1 MSWSARCSSPAP
13 VATNKDSRIPPV
25 PDFVVFSYD
34 GSAGRAE
41 PIAATTPDDAV
52 AQVLTAYPGA
62 ITSVVPAEALE
73 GCNRTRLLWEW
84 VGMVEER

>member
-1 MSWSARCSSPAP
+1 MFAT
-13 VATNKDSRIPPV
+13 VATTKAAATHPV
-25 PDFVVFSYD
+25 PDYVVFSYD

-41 PIAATTPDDAV
+41 PIAAPTPDDAIT
-52 AQVLTAYPGA
+52 QVLTAYPGA